1 MPIKHVGYKWQQWVV
16 KQTGKV
22 RERVHPSRRRK
33 PEPRIH
39 NHLSW
44 NELSDEQRA
53 QVVEDQRLRQL
64 VRDEERLRAANQ
76 EREHKRAL
84 QLEESVLRAK
94 RRALAE
100 DERRLK
106 REEEHLASRVRKEIE
121 DQQWDWEKEM
131 EDYVMRGITPGG
143 KS

>member
-1 MPIKHVGYKWQQWVV
+1 MPIKHVGYKWQQWVT
-16 KQTGKV
+16 KQAGKV

-33 PEPRIH
+33 PEPRLY
-39 NHLSW
+39 NHLNW

-143 KS
+143 K